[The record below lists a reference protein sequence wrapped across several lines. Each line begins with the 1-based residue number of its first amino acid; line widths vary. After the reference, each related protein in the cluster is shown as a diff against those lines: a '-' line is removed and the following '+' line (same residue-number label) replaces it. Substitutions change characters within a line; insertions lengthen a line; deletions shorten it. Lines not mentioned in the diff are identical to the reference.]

1 MSQVQI
7 LLVGCGKMGGAL
19 LEGWAG
25 QQTIRYDI
33 HVLEPAERLPFI
45 NSSHRTTITHHQRL
59 EDIPAE
65 VAPDIILFAVKP
77 QTLGDIVSPCFQ
89 EFGLDPLYI
98 SIAAGRTIGWYH
110 KMMDR
115 GARIIRA
122 MPNTPALVG
131 RGVTVMVAGERVSDA
146 DRALAQSLMEACGLA
161 LWLEEESSMDAVTA
175 ISGSGPAYVF
185 YFMEC
190 LMRAALDHGLEEEM
204 ARTLV
209 MHTVLGSA
217 ELAFLSNDPI
227 QMLRRNVT
235 SPGGT
240 TEAAL
245 EYLMN
250 PSGMLPLIQQA
261 VEAAIKRA
269 AQLSAQK

>member
-1 MSQVQI
+1 MTNVQL

-25 QQTIRYDI
+25 QQSVRYEI
-33 HVLEPAERLPFI
+33 HVVDTSEQDIKISGATASIHSYE
-45 NSSHRTTITHHQRL
+45 RL

-65 VAPDIILFAVKP
+65 VDPDIVFFAVKP
-77 QTLGDIVSPCFQ
+77 SQLRDVTEPYFA

-98 SIAAGRTIGWYH
+98 SIAAGRKTAWYQEQ
-110 KMMDR
+110 MDAHVR
-115 GARIIRA
+115 LIRA

-131 RGVTVMVAGERVSDA
+131 RGVTVMHAVASVNEEDKR
-146 DRALAQSLMEACGLA
+146 LAQTLMEACGIA
-161 LWLEEESSMDAVTA
+161 LWLDDEEKLDAVTA

-190 LMRAALDHGLEEEM
+190 LIRVAMDYGLDEEM
-204 ARTLV
+204 ARNLV
-209 MHTVLGSA
+209 MHTMLGSS
-217 ELAFLSNDPI
+217 ELAFLSHEPI
-227 QMLRRNVT
+227 NMLRRNVT

-250 PSGMLPLIQQA
+250 PSGMLPLLQQA
-261 VEAAIKRA
+261 VEAAILRA
-269 AQLSAQK
+269 RQLSA

>member
-25 QQTIRYDI
+25 QQSLRYDI
-33 HVLEPAERLPFI
+33 HVLEPAERLP
-45 NSSHRTTITHHQRL
+45 SLSTGHQTKITHHQRL

-77 QTLGDIVSPCFQ
+77 QTLGDIVAPCFQ

-98 SIAAGRTIGWYH
+98 SIAAGRTMAWYH
-110 KMMDR
+110 KMMDTN
-115 GARIIRA
+115 ARIIRA

-131 RGVTVMVAGERVSDA
+131 RGVTVMVAGNVVSDT
-146 DRALAQSLMEACGLA
+146 DRALAQALMEACGLA

-175 ISGSGPAYVF
+175 ISGSGPAYVYNF
-185 YFMEC
+185 IEH
-190 LMRAALDHGLEEEM
+190 LETAGKNIGLPDNLAAAL
-204 ARTLV
+204 ARE
-209 MHTVLGSA
+209 TVIGAAALLAHETGTSPA
-217 ELAFLSNDPI
+217 ELRKA
-227 QMLRRNVT
+227 VT

-240 TEAAL
+240 TAAAL
-245 EYLMN
+245 EILTEN
-250 PSGMLPLIQQA
+250 KAFERLIGRA
-261 VEAAIKRA
+261 AEAAFKRSQELA
-269 AQLSAQK
+269 K